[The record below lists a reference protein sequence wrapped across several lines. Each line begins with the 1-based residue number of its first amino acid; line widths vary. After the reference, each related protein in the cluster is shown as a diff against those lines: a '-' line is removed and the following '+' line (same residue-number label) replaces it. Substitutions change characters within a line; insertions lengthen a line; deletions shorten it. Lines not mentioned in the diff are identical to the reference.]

1 MAFMKHVLPWLR
13 SPATPGTGSE
23 AQAGGAGEAGGGGHG
38 GGVGAEAG
46 PGGKQLRRPPRSGA
60 APSEL
65 RCESVDSVL
74 RTRLMKLPTER
85 ADDGDEGAAGPG
97 PPAPPPPPARP
108 LRNSRLLNERFS
120 FPPAA
125 TGGPGPG
132 AVTLDMAGA
141 ADAHHRACPPGPRP
155 RHGRRRIPPPAPH
168 PARGASRPTPPQSSA
183 ERASERA
190 AAEGRA
196 CARGRPRGG
205 SRDPLDS
212 QPRPTLKLHRRH
224 VDCGNS
230 TVLAALS

>member
-1 MAFMKHVLPWLR
+1 CASCSVTSPWPCGPRPAGCSDSGSGSGRPARYWPRARYSAKSSVLLRHCSVAFMKHVLPWLR

-97 PPAPPPPPARP
+97 ASPSRPPPPAARARAPLPWTWRRLPTLITAPVRP
-108 LRNSRLLNERFS
+108 DRDSAT
-120 FPPAA
+120 AA
-125 TGGPGPG
+125 
-132 AVTLDMAGA
+132 A
-141 ADAHHRACPPGPRP
+141 
-155 RHGRRRIPPPAPH
+155 
-168 PARGASRPTPPQSSA
+168 ASRRLRLT
-183 ERASERA
+183 
-190 AAEGRA
+190 
-196 CARGRPRGG
+196 
-205 SRDPLDS
+205 
-212 QPRPTLKLHRRH
+212 
-224 VDCGNS
+224 
-230 TVLAALS
+230 